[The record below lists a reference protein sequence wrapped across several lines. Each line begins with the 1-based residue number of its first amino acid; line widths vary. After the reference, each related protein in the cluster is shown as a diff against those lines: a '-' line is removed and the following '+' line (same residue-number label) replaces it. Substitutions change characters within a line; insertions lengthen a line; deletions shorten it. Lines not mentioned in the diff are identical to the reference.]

1 MKAPPHRRVR
11 GGIVARVTSTASA
24 DVGWTGRGLTGMTDL
39 HRIAEQVADVADRIA
54 DVADALQGKGAR
66 RGAVASWL
74 LLPAAGALAV
84 FVARNGPD
92 LVRQAREL
100 ADRAKEQA
108 ASVGVD
114 FDRVTDLLTAEG
126 ENDSRPSESMQRGT
140 SSSAKER
147 SKRSGRR
154 QQRRKAS

>member
-1 MKAPPHRRVR
+1 
-11 GGIVARVTSTASA
+11 
-24 DVGWTGRGLTGMTDL
+24 MTDL

-100 ADRAKEQA
+100 ADRAKDQA
-108 ASVGVD
+108 ASIGID
-114 FDRVTDLLTAEG
+114 LDLLGREEDTDEG
-126 ENDSRPSESMQRGT
+126 AKDSRPPATKSRS
-140 SSSAKER
+140 ER
-147 SKRSGRR
+147 SQRR
-154 QQRRKAS
+154 QHRRKAT

>member
-1 MKAPPHRRVR
+1 
-11 GGIVARVTSTASA
+11 
-24 DVGWTGRGLTGMTDL
+24 MTDL
-39 HRIAEQVADVADRIA
+39 HRIAEQIADVADRIA

-66 RGAVASWL
+66 RGGSGRWL
-74 LLPAAGALAV
+74 LLPAAGAAAV

-108 ASVGVD
+108 ASMGVD
-114 FDRVTDLLTAEG
+114 FDRVADLLTDEG
-126 ENDSRPSESMQRGT
+126 GKNSRPPESMQRRT

-147 SKRSGRR
+147 SERSGRR
-154 QQRRKAS
+154 QQRRKAT